1 MSHSDLTMGNF
12 FVLLGNVCRCI
23 EDSSGLTLWWE
34 NWIYELG
41 LEEGRDR
48 NCRNECFVLLN
59 AWFFLFFFFL
69 SSLMGWIIRVGQHG
83 AIFWSNKIKSR
94 KIWWICLRPQEEEEK
109 EARLEVIPWTYIL
122 QDYCH
127 DEDIWYVATPSNNSS
142 RWSWSTRAMQIE
154 AQDISRLRGSVR
166 C

>member
-48 NCRNECFVLLN
+48 SCRNECFVLLN
-59 AWFFLFFFFL
+59 AWFLFFLFL

-94 KIWWICLRPQEEEEK
+94 KIWWICSRPQEEEEK
-109 EARLEVIPWTYIL
+109 EAILEVIPWTYIL
-122 QDYCH
+122 QDYRYA
-127 DEDIWYVATPSNNSS
+127 EDIWYVVAPSNNSS
-142 RWSWSTRAMQIE
+142 RHV
-154 AQDISRLRGSVR
+154 QDDHGLQEQCRSKHRIFLD
-166 C
+166 